1 MCERRPGVES
11 CSIYEFFEEMCK
23 YVEWLSQ
30 GWGAIKHT
38 QRTFCSTSLS
48 PPRRGKGGR
57 EGGGG
62 GGRRRRGNRGK
73 EEEEQEQEQEE
84 EQEEKEQ
91 EQGRRRR
98 GKW

>member
-38 QRTFCSTSLS
+38 QRTICSTSLS

-57 EGGGG
+57 EGGG